1 MARTVPGRRAAA
13 PIVVKLGGSL
23 LEGDGG
29 RGRPWLDILARSTV
43 PVVVVPGGGAFAD
56 LVRSEQRRLG
66 FSGRTAH
73 RMALVA
79 MHQTALAIVDGQWCT
94 VGSSNIDP
102 LSLLLN
108 LEGVPYIDSAGL
120 GEVVR
125 TYTTVSRQGGSLKLL
140 NLTKRIEDVGASS
153 TRTTTYLYDVDDK
166 LTEIQARAILD
177 MRLQRLTQLERH
189 KIVEEHQQVVALIE
203 ELRVGPPRARVED
216 VSVTW
221 DAPTD
226 SESTFSIWY

>member
-79 MHQTALAIVDGQWCT
+79 MHQTALAIVDGQSEPRRMMICDSGRRIADELARSRIPVW
-94 VGSSNIDP
+94 VP
-102 LSLLLN
+102 LPMTD
-108 LEGVPYIDSAGL
+108 GDSTIPEDWSITSDGL
-120 GEVVR
+120 SAWLAARIGAREVVL
-125 TYTTVSRQGGSLKLL
+125 VKSLPGAGRMTLAAL
-140 NLTKRIEDVGASS
+140 SAAGAVDPEFARRVGDGAIPWHVLGPGDEAEFASLVGA
-153 TRTTTYLYDVDDK
+153 
-166 LTEIQARAILD
+166 EMQPGA
-177 MRLQRLTQLERH
+177 
-189 KIVEEHQQVVALIE
+189 VEAG
-203 ELRVGPPRARVED
+203 R
-216 VSVTW
+216 
-221 DAPTD
+221 
-226 SESTFSIWY
+226 